1 MTTSLVEIIL
11 NESVDIYTLPEME
24 NRGMKY
30 SILREDR
37 VYLSATFK
45 VGEKVYQVDIAKNG
59 GFVKNSYDVSFGD
72 VQPNGVKNTSSL
84 LNLGIPLPVCS
95 RVFSFVRYYVDKYNV
110 DTFNFTVIGSMR
122 SSIYDKYLEKHFSDF
137 SKEIRKGKTG
147 DDNII
152 VCKKI

>member
-1 MTTSLVEIIL
+1 MTTSLIEIIL
-11 NESVDIYTLPEME
+11 NESIDIYTLPEME
-24 NRGMKY
+24 NRGMNY
-30 SILREDR
+30 SILKEDR

-59 GFVKNSYDVSFGD
+59 GKIQNSYDVSFGD

-110 DTFNFTVIGSMR
+110 DTLT
-122 SSIYDKYLEKHFSDF
+122 LQLLAA
-137 SKEIRKGKTG
+137 
-147 DDNII
+147 
-152 VCKKI
+152 

>member
-45 VGEKVYQVDIAKNG
+45 VGEKVYQVDIAKKKRR
-59 GFVKNSYDVSFGD
+59 FCEK
-72 VQPNGVKNTSSL
+72 L
-84 LNLGIPLPVCS
+84 L
-95 RVFSFVRYYVDKYNV
+95 
-110 DTFNFTVIGSMR
+110 
-122 SSIYDKYLEKHFSDF
+122 
-137 SKEIRKGKTG
+137 
-147 DDNII
+147 
-152 VCKKI
+152 